1 MEDRASTTQPIP
13 EGYHMIHEIFG
24 RRPKPE
30 HDAIALANKN
40 RELLAELKNERN
52 LRRALERALA
62 ALEERQ

>member
-1 MEDRASTTQPIP
+1 MFNPL
-13 EGYHMIHEIFG
+13 FG

-62 ALEERQ
+62 ALEKRQ